1 MLSLPFG
8 LSLSSLGINKELEQ
22 TRWRSGWGGGFSL
35 NPWLITL
42 YSKMKPVGACSRLQL
57 SGT

>member
-22 TRWRSGWGGGFSL
+22 TRWRSDGEVDAAS
-35 NPWLITL
+35 TL
-42 YSKMKPVGACSRLQL
+42 GLSRFTLK
-57 SGT
+57 